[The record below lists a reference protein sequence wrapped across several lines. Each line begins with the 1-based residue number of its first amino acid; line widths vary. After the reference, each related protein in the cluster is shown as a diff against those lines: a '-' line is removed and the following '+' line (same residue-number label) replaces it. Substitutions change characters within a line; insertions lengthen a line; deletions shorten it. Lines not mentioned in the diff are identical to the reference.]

1 MNHNVS
7 SDLLTARSPPSV
19 TEISASLNFIRR
31 QDSKPTFHSST
42 LTGGAPKYFYDTEA
56 HTVTISDMREIAEDL
71 SVDRDGFELLHHKTA
86 VEDLYDDDAVERA
99 YLPEIEALLRR
110 KFGANR
116 VVIFDVTRRS
126 DGGVGAKIPEGWR
139 GPASQLHVDYTTKS
153 GPQRVKDIL
162 GEEEA
167 ARLTAAGARIIQI
180 NVWRPIHG
188 PVERSPLALADASSA
203 RQEDLIA
210 TDQIFPDRV
219 GEIYNVVHAP
229 SQRWYYAPRMT
240 VSEVLLIKGW
250 DSVDDG
256 RARFTPHGAFHL
268 PETRENAPV
277 RESIEVR
284 TLVVIEKHRE
294 PGRETEFGLS
304 ARRRPISLTHNHSN
318 PNRKGEIP

>member
-1 MNHNVS
+1 MNINVS
-7 SDLLTARSPPSV
+7 SALPVDKSPRPV
-19 TEISASLNFIRR
+19 TQISAPLNFIRR
-31 QDSKPTFHSST
+31 QDKKPVFHSSA
-42 LTGGAPKYFYDTEA
+42 LTGGKPKYFYDIEA
-56 HTVTISDMREIAEDL
+56 HTVTISDMRAIAEDL
-71 SVDRDGFELLHHKTA
+71 SVDREGFELLHHTTA
-86 VEDLYDDDAVERA
+86 VKDLYDDDAIEQA
-99 YLPEIEALLRR
+99 YLPEIATLLRR
-110 KFGANR
+110 KFSASQ

-126 DGGVGAKIPEGWR
+126 DGGAGANNPEGLR
-139 GPASQLHVDYTTKS
+139 GPASQLHVDYTAKS

-203 RQEDLIA
+203 RKEDLIA

-219 GEIYNVVHAP
+219 GEIYNVAHAP

-240 VSEVLLIKGW
+240 ANEVLLIKGW
-250 DSVDDG
+250 DSLDDG

-268 PETRENAPV
+268 SDTREDAPA

-284 TLVVIEKHRE
+284 SLVVIEMHRE
-294 PGRETEFGLS
+294 PGRETEFGPS
-304 ARRRPISLTHNHSN
+304 A
-318 PNRKGEIP
+318 